1 MIWVISTG
9 EAFWQHNIS
18 RHPKHLLQ
26 HLTVIYSSF
35 ISPSLGALCSGKRRA
50 DCVCVCVCVCVR
62 LCAVYIL
69 AHGGLQFQYT
79 GVPIWVTKMYLRQGG
94 SQLGNEIMID
104 IPFGRD

>member
-35 ISPSLGALCSGKRRA
+35 ISPSLGPKAPERGGQIA
-50 DCVCVCVCVCVR
+50 CVCLCVC
-62 LCAVYIL
+62 IL
-69 AHGGLQFQYT
+69 WYTGGLQSSYK
-79 GVPIWVTKMYLRQGG
+79 GVAIWVTKMYLRRGG
-94 SQLGNEIMID
+94 WQLGNEIMID
-104 IPFGRD
+104 IPYGRD

>member
-35 ISPSLGALCSGKRRA
+35 ISTSLGTKYSRKRRTN
-50 DCVCVCVCVCVR
+50 CVCACVR
-62 LCAVYIL
+62 ARVCIL
-69 AHGGLQFQYT
+69 WYT
-79 GVPIWVTKMYLRQGG
+79 GVYHLHTKALR
-94 SQLGNEIMID
+94 LG
-104 IPFGRD
+104 

>member
-35 ISPSLGALCSGKRRA
+35 IPTSPGGQLLQEEGKLCLCVPM
-50 DCVCVCVCVCVR
+50 CVC
-62 LCAVYIL
+62 IL
-69 AHGGLQFQYT
+69 RYT
-79 GVPIWVTKMYLRQGG
+79 GGYNLHITALR
-94 SQLGNEIMID
+94 
-104 IPFGRD
+104 FG

>member
-35 ISPSLGALCSGKRRA
+35 ILPSLGANAPGRGGQI
-50 DCVCVCVCVCVR
+50 VCVCVCLCVC
-62 LCAVYIL
+62 IL
-69 AHGGLQFQYT
+69 RYT
-79 GVPIWVTKMYLRQGG
+79 GVYNLHTEALR
-94 SQLGNEIMID
+94 LG
-104 IPFGRD
+104 